1 MNWTDYILN
10 GVIILLLLALLLKD
24 ERKRATSIEALGN
37 RGVVDKITS
46 MIISRKMTVFVIGS
60 IALFRGFLES
70 GDWVVISTAYIAT
83 QGITDIVERIYI
95 SKK

>member
-1 MNWTDYILN
+1 
-10 GVIILLLLALLLKD
+10 LLLLALLFKD
-24 ERKRATSIEALGN
+24 EHKRVASIETSSN

-46 MIISRKMTVFVIGS
+46 MIISRKMKVFFIGS

-83 QGITDIVERIYI
+83 RGITDIVERIYI
-95 SKK
+95 SKR